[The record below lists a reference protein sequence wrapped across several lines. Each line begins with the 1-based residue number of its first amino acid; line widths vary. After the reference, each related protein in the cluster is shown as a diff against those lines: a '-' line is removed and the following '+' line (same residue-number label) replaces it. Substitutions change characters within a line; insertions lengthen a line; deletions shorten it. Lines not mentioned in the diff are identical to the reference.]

1 MNFLVE
7 IPWKCVN
14 ISRRMF
20 THFHH
25 KTQLWRNIHPAIKI
39 IVIAILSPCAK
50 EFKKANENFYLT
62 LTACLALQRSAWRA
76 DPVPQATWVRA
87 AGKEGSLKTIASE
100 VGWEVIIFYK
110 QSTPEISLFASNVAK
125 KLMTILWIC
134 FMNKMVVNKR
144 SFFQ

>member
-1 MNFLVE
+1 MNFLDK

-14 ISRRMF
+14 ISKRMF
-20 THFHH
+20 THFHY

-50 EFKKANENFYLT
+50 EFKMANENYYLT
-62 LTACLALQRSAWRA
+62 LTACLALWRSAWGA
-76 DPVPQATWVRA
+76 DLLPQATWARA
-87 AGKEGSLKTIASE
+87 AGEEGSFKTIASK
-100 VGWEVIIFYK
+100 VGWEAIIFYK

-125 KLMTILWIC
+125 KSMIILWIW
-134 FMNKMVVNKR
+134 FMNKMIVDKR